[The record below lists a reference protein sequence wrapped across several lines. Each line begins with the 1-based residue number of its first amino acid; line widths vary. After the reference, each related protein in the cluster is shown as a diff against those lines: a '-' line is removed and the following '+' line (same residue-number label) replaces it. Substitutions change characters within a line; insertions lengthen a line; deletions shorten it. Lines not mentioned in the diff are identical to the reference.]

1 MTEAQM
7 NANRENA
14 KKSSGPKT
22 DAGKANSSRNATK
35 HGLTAANPL
44 LPGEEP
50 DGLQRLR
57 NDLCSR
63 FRPVGDG
70 EELLVTRIADL
81 QWRLGR
87 VFSHEAAIIR
97 DNFYNIGQKDKFRD
111 LRYHRQKADAE
122 KDGEPLP
129 RRPRRPRLQHGLR
142 RSQLPQQALPLR
154 ILHRSLHRPQP
165 PPAKSLPVRPQSPR
179 TGPKSRRNRRRNH
192 CRTSRNP
199 RKYSKLQNEPEKS
212 PKSRSRGAPG
222 ASGNLSHLSP
232 RLRRP
237 RSTQIQRLN
246 AKPTHVLRLSNSSSH
261 RRPPQPSH
269 SRAQIRPQSSAVREF
284 TSPPSTTGPFH
295 RHIPAGHGKVTP
307 QIREPSREPS

>member
-129 RRPRRPRLQHGLR
+129 EPLTPPDPADLAARAFNMDCAGPNSLSKLSRYESSIE
-142 RSQLPQQALPLR
+142 RS
-154 ILHRSLHRPQP
+154 IDRSLRQLKAYQSARKAQEPVESHDDTVAVPLTTPANTVDYKTNPRNRPNPAPEAP
-165 PPAKSLPVRPQSPR
+165 PEPLETFRTYPRASAGPVP
-179 TGPKSRRNRRRNH
+179 PKSR
-192 CRTSRNP
+192 T
-199 RKYSKLQNEPEKS
+199 
-212 PKSRSRGAPG
+212 
-222 ASGNLSHLSP
+222 
-232 RLRRP
+232 
-237 RSTQIQRLN
+237 
-246 AKPTHVLRLSNSSSH
+246 
-261 RRPPQPSH
+261 
-269 SRAQIRPQSSAVREF
+269 
-284 TSPPSTTGPFH
+284 
-295 RHIPAGHGKVTP
+295 
-307 QIREPSREPS
+307 

>member
-129 RRPRRPRLQHGLR
+129 EPLTPPDPADLAARAFNMDCAGPNSLSKLSRYESSID
-142 RSQLPQQALPLR
+142 RS
-154 ILHRSLHRPQP
+154 IDRSLRQLKAFQSARKAHEQAQNPDETVAETTVE
-165 PPAKSLPVRPQSPR
+165 PPATPANTVNYKTNPRNRPNPAPEAPPEPLETFRTYPRASGDPVP
-179 TGPKSRRNRRRNH
+179 PKS
-192 CRTSRNP
+192 
-199 RKYSKLQNEPEKS
+199 
-212 PKSRSRGAPG
+212 
-222 ASGNLSHLSP
+222 
-232 RLRRP
+232 
-237 RSTQIQRLN
+237 
-246 AKPTHVLRLSNSSSH
+246 
-261 RRPPQPSH
+261 
-269 SRAQIRPQSSAVREF
+269 SA
-284 TSPPSTTGPFH
+284 
-295 RHIPAGHGKVTP
+295 
-307 QIREPSREPS
+307 